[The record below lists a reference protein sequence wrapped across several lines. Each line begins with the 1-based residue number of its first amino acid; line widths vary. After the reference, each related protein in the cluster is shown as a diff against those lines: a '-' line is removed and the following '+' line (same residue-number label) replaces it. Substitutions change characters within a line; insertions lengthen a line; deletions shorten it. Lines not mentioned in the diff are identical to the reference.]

1 MPTHMSPT
9 SWGLYKCYTPKHQAN
24 GTEPKTLKHR
34 LPIPFPSLDS
44 TIVSQAKVKDDPSW
58 FSWGLALA
66 GDAWETLSTFFVD
79 LFCFITSFFWEE
91 QYDLSPFKKLLEQP
105 ALCLKPNGDN
115 SKLLWESFGLF
126 ESSANSFDRQGF
138 DRRGWLEGKMVNNLT
153 TQFPPATSP
162 VLRFVSLKPSG
173 LLQELILVGQLLE
186 KGYKKIEIAFK
197 GATAND
203 ELTLKFKGLLSQFA
217 KEKGARVLFF
227 ETVAPDVN
235 IHAAC
240 AIGLENFAAHAL
252 ELVALHNRLEKN
264 GYLYIGI
271 DSATYVI
278 NPNRLDVMKSSGLD
292 LLRADMCHLKVG
304 WDFDDT
310 KGGHYLV
317 LNPLNFF
324 ELDFALLTKLAEKT
338 DKKIHVIV
346 LGLEGHKEIKEWLKL
361 LSPQYEEV
369 FTIEFIESLDMCKE
383 KVDFITAFSC
393 LDYPEETEE
402 LEKMLKPWGSL
413 YIADATL
420 GIKRRS
426 EKRGEKV
433 LTT

>member
-44 TIVSQAKVKDDPSW
+44 TIVSQKKVEEDGSW
-58 FSWGLALA
+58 LGWTLLLAS
-66 GDAWETLSTFFVD
+66 GVWETVSTFFID
-79 LFCFITSFFWEE
+79 LFCLITSFFWEE
-91 QYDLSPFKKLLEQP
+91 QYDLAPFKKLLGQP
-105 ALCLKPNGDN
+105 AVCLKPNGDN
-115 SKLLWESFGLF
+115 SKLLWEPFGLF

-138 DRRGWLEGKMVNNLT
+138 DRRGWLEAKLVNNLI
-153 TQFPPATSP
+153 TQFPPATTP
-162 VLRFVSLKPSG
+162 VLRVVSLKPNG
-173 LLQELILVGQLLE
+173 LLQELILIAQLLE

-203 ELTLKFKGLLSQFA
+203 ELTIKFKGMLSQFA
-217 KEKGARVLFF
+217 KEKGARALFF

-292 LLRADMCHLKVG
+292 LLRADMCDHKVL
-304 WDFDDT
+304 WDFDA
-310 KGGHYLV
+310 KGVRYLV

-324 ELDFALLTKLAEKT
+324 ELDFVLLTKISEAAE
-338 DKKIHVIV
+338 KKIHVVV
-346 LGLEGHKEIKEWLKL
+346 LGLEGHTEIKAWLKL
-361 LSPQYEEV
+361 LSPQDEAL

-383 KVDFITAFSC
+383 QVDFITAFSC
-393 LDYPEETEE
+393 LDYPDKTSE
-402 LEKMLKPWGSL
+402 LEKMLKPCGSL
-413 YIADATL
+413 YIADAAI

-433 LTT
+433 LSS